1 MRVNL
6 LLSAPTHQQNM
17 EHSIPLKHYVHKG
30 GIFEDTRKWNL
41 PLPRSE
47 AQEAWA
53 MGKRME
59 LDHFLR
65 KTEKDM

>member
-1 MRVNL
+1 
-6 LLSAPTHQQNM
+6 M